1 MQLLCVFFR
10 GWQWPPRLRGCE
22 KRLRSRIWGMHRACS
37 PWKIES
43 SPSLA
48 FLPWEMKN
56 DQQRFCV
63 GKCKKKRCIIIPQ
76 SEIPNIPGDIF
87 PLLPH
92 RAPHLQIP
100 FFFLSCYFC
109 PIPGLLLLPFCFFS
123 TFSAMTI
130 EKNEHSHFQSSRV
143 IPILLFSVCN
153 LGRNMQGNIGSSTQ
167 LFQPSRLS
175 VLAASVVCLSHFHV
189 SSHQ

>member
-1 MQLLCVFFR
+1 MCEWSLARNDNVALMCVFWRLGWPR
-10 GWQWPPRLRGCE
+10 GGWSERLAEAGE
-22 KRLRSRIWGMHRACS
+22 AASRIWGMHRACS

-48 FLPWEMKN
+48 FLPREMKN

-100 FFFLSCYFC
+100 FSFPCTSFFYVFACC
-109 PIPGLLLLPFCFFS
+109 NDHR
-123 TFSAMTI
+123 
-130 EKNEHSHFQSSRV
+130 NEHIHAFSIIESH
-143 IPILLFSVCN
+143 PT
-153 LGRNMQGNIGSSTQ
+153 GS
-167 LFQPSRLS
+167 
-175 VLAASVVCLSHFHV
+175 
-189 SSHQ
+189 

>member
-1 MQLLCVFFR
+1 MCVFWRLAWPR
-10 GWQWPPRLRGCE
+10 GGWAERLAEAGE
-22 KRLRSRIWGMHRACS
+22 AASRIWGMHRACS

-48 FLPWEMKN
+48 FLPREMKN

-100 FFFLSCYFC
+100 FFFFFLYA
-109 PIPGLLLLPFCFFS
+109 LPYRYGVGTSVPTATFS
-123 TFSAMTI
+123 TFSGMTI
-130 EKNEHSHFQSSRV
+130 IETSTPCIFNHRESSRNT
-143 IPILLFSVCN
+143 I
-153 LGRNMQGNIGSSTQ
+153 R
-167 LFQPSRLS
+167 
-175 VLAASVVCLSHFHV
+175 
-189 SSHQ
+189 

>member
-1 MQLLCVFFR
+1 MQLLCVFFGGWAGHAEAGLR
-10 GWQWPPRLRGCE
+10 GWPRPA
-22 KRLRSRIWGMHRACS
+22 RLLASRIWGMHRACS

-48 FLPWEMKN
+48 FLPREMKN

-100 FFFLSCYFC
+100 FFLFFLLYALPCYRYGVLVFQ
-109 PIPGLLLLPFCFFS
+109 LLLFS
-123 TFSAMTI
+123 TFSGMTI
-130 EKNEHSHFQSSRV
+130 IETSTMHFQSSRV
-143 IPILLFSVCN
+143 IS
-153 LGRNMQGNIGSSTQ
+153 
-167 LFQPSRLS
+167 
-175 VLAASVVCLSHFHV
+175 
-189 SSHQ
+189 

>member
-1 MQLLCVFFR
+1 MQLLCVFFG
-10 GWQWPPRLRGCE
+10 GWAGHVEAGLQRLAEAGE
-22 KRLRSRIWGMHRACS
+22 AASRIWGMHRACS

-48 FLPWEMKN
+48 FLPREMKN

-100 FFFLSCYFC
+100 FFLFFCASMLC
-109 PIPGLLLLPFCFFS
+109 PIGMEYVLVFQLLLFS
-123 TFSAMTI
+123 TFFGNDHYR
-130 EKNEHSHFQSSRV
+130 NEHRAFSIIESHLV
-143 IPILLFSVCN
+143 ILLD
-153 LGRNMQGNIGSSTQ
+153 RYMQGKPRKCRFYFGCKQDTS
-167 LFQPSRLS
+167 
-175 VLAASVVCLSHFHV
+175 
-189 SSHQ
+189 

>member
-1 MQLLCVFFR
+1 
-10 GWQWPPRLRGCE
+10 
-22 KRLRSRIWGMHRACS
+22 MHRACS

-100 FFFLSCYFC
+100 FFSFPAISALFRVYCSYHFA
-109 PIPGLLLLPFCFFS
+109 FFS

-143 IPILLFSVCN
+143 IPILSFSVCN
-153 LGRNMQGNIGSSTQ
+153 LGRNM
-167 LFQPSRLS
+167 
-175 VLAASVVCLSHFHV
+175 
-189 SSHQ
+189 

>member
-1 MQLLCVFFR
+1 MCVFWRLGWPR
-10 GWQWPPRLRGCE
+10 GGWAERLAEAGE
-22 KRLRSRIWGMHRACS
+22 AASRIWGMHRACS

-48 FLPWEMKN
+48 FLPREMKN

-100 FFFLSCYFC
+100 FFLFFLLYALPCYRYGVGTSV
-109 PIPGLLLLPFCFFS
+109 PTATFFY
-123 TFSAMTI
+123 FFGNDHYR
-130 EKNEHSHFQSSRV
+130 NEHHAFSIIESHLV
-143 IPILLFSVCN
+143 ILLD
-153 LGRNMQGNIGSSTQ
+153 RYM
-167 LFQPSRLS
+167 
-175 VLAASVVCLSHFHV
+175 
-189 SSHQ
+189 

>member
-1 MQLLCVFFR
+1 MCVFWRLGWPR
-10 GWQWPPRLRGCE
+10 GGWSERLAEAGE
-22 KRLRSRIWGMHRACS
+22 AASRIWGMHRACS

-48 FLPWEMKN
+48 FLPREMKN

-100 FFFLSCYFC
+100 FFFFFLSFALPYRYGVLVFQ
-109 PIPGLLLLPFCFFS
+109 LLLFS
-123 TFSAMTI
+123 TFSGMTI
-130 EKNEHSHFQSSRV
+130 IETSTPCIFNHRESSRNT
-143 IPILLFSVCN
+143 I
-153 LGRNMQGNIGSSTQ
+153 R
-167 LFQPSRLS
+167 
-175 VLAASVVCLSHFHV
+175 
-189 SSHQ
+189 

>member
-1 MQLLCVFFR
+1 
-10 GWQWPPRLRGCE
+10 
-22 KRLRSRIWGMHRACS
+22 MHRACS

-48 FLPWEMKN
+48 FLPREMKN

-100 FFFLSCYFC
+100 FSFPVLV
-109 PIPGLLLLPFCFFS
+109 ILLPFS
-123 TFSAMTI
+123 
-130 EKNEHSHFQSSRV
+130 
-143 IPILLFSVCN
+143 
-153 LGRNMQGNIGSSTQ
+153 
-167 LFQPSRLS
+167 
-175 VLAASVVCLSHFHV
+175 
-189 SSHQ
+189 